1 MMHLSLTGLIGQLT
15 ERLVQGS
22 REIMRLKGEHL
33 LVTGG
38 SQGIGEAIVI
48 DGVSEGAKVTFVDI
62 DVARGN
68 ALAARLNEAGY
79 SVNFEVGDVST
90 FETFEQAFNRAVEK
104 YGPVTVAVSNAG
116 RNSYADPVDY
126 TEEEWDSFFALD
138 LKSSWYLAKLC
149 FPAMRKAKKGSIVN
163 IASIHGRMTYMN
175 FFPYSSAKHGIIGL
189 TRNLALDEAAH
200 GIRVNSI
207 SPGHTLTPLME
218 SWLKEDPE
226 RGRHGIEIQPLGRMA
241 QPVEIAKVVSFV
253 LSDAASF
260 VNGAD
265 LSVDGGLHARYA

>member
-1 MMHLSLTGLIGQLT
+1 MEHLAQGL
-15 ERLVQGS
+15 

-48 DGVSEGAKVTFVDI
+48 DGSLEGAKVTFVDI
-62 DVARGN
+62 DVTRGS
-68 ALAARLNEAGY
+68 ALASRLSDAGF
-79 SVNFEVGDVST
+79 SVNFEEGDVSI
-90 FETFEQAFNRAVEK
+90 FEPFEQAFNRAVEK
-104 YGPVTVAVSNAG
+104 FGPVTVAVSNAG

-149 FPAMRKAKKGSIVN
+149 LPTMRSSRKGSIVN

-175 FFPYSSAKHGIIGL
+175 YFPYSSAKHGIVGL
-189 TRNLALDEAAH
+189 TRSLALDEAAH

-241 QPVEIAKVVSFV
+241 QPVEIAKVVSFI
-253 LSDAASF
+253 LSDGASF